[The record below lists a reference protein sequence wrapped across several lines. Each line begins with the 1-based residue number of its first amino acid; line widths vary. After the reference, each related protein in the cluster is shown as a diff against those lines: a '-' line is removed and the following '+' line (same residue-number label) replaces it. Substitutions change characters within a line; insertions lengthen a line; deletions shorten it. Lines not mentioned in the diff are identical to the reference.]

1 MKKIRLTEADLTR
14 VIKRIV
20 KEAPIDYGDYPER
33 MDPNLERKFGDPE
46 GMYAKNPA
54 FRKGSADIERL
65 AGGRFKEVVDRVRSA
80 FNRPNVSSQQ
90 VKNEIIQ
97 QMMMITGRIMS
108 IESQHNEELKD
119 LALELALEETG
130 TDRDWYQFDL
140 TLGNADSETGMSEFR
155 MKPQEKPKF
164 ELPKSFELDVE
175 TDEEQFQSEVDK
187 RNIINLIIQGEA
199 KKGHYSFM
207 KPSFM
212 QRVAQIDSELPNL
225 YRQVMAANDLL
236 YFTMEQMI
244 EMMSQTGQGVA
255 GKSEIQDADDEEG
268 GEGEEGPDTKIV
280 AAGMIF
286 PILLHEIIKGL
297 EEAPAREQF
306 SQMDPERAS
315 NIMGQTDVLS
325 NEPMQLRLGPSVVEL
340 IKFALPD
347 EMFEPENSGLN
358 PWFKKE
364 LYKIPAK
371 EFLNL
376 IGDAISEDKTEKDRA
391 RKKFTEVMKAAQN
404 AKREYDEYNQGK
416 EQDDL
421 DDFLASL

>member
-1 MKKIRLTEADLTR
+1 MKKIKLTEADLTR

-33 MDPNLERKFGDPE
+33 MDPRLERKFGDPE
-46 GMYAKNPA
+46 GMFAKNPA
-54 FRKGSADIERL
+54 FRKGAADIERL
-65 AGGRFKEVVDRVRSA
+65 AGGRFKEVVNRVRSA
-80 FNRPNVSSQQ
+80 FNQPDVSSNQ
-90 VKNEIIQ
+90 VKQQIMQ
-97 QMMMITGRIMS
+97 QMMGLTNQIMR

-130 TDRDWYQFDL
+130 TDSDWYEFDL
-140 TLGNADSETGMSEFR
+140 TLGAADSGMGEFR
-155 MKPQEKPKF
+155 MKPEEKPKF
-164 ELPKSFELDVE
+164 EMPKSFDIDDE

-207 KPSFM
+207 KPSYM

-255 GKSEIQDADDEEG
+255 GKMELQDADDEDG
-268 GEGEEGPDTKIV
+268 DGEGPDTKIV
-280 AAGMIF
+280 AAGIIF
-286 PILLHEIIKGL
+286 PILLHEIIKAL

-315 NIMGQTDVLS
+315 KIMGQTDVLEY
-325 NEPMQLRLGPSVVEL
+325 EPMQLRLGPPVVEL
-340 IKFALPD
+340 IKYALPD

-371 EFLNL
+371 EFLDL
-376 IGDAISEDKTEKDRA
+376 IGDAMSENKTEKDRA
-391 RKKFTEVMKAAQN
+391 KKRFTEVMRTAQA

-416 EQDDL
+416 DQEDL